1 MLEFMRV
8 PLPAAKITA
17 LNFMLNLSVE
27 VTTEGIL
34 AAYGE
39 GVNSLS
45 LISVK
50 NKAKKATDGRLFMKR
65 VNKINDVS

>member
-1 MLEFMRV
+1 
-8 PLPAAKITA
+8 
-17 LNFMLNLSVE
+17 MLNLSVE

-50 NKAKKATDGRLFMKR
+50 NKAKKATNGRLFMKR